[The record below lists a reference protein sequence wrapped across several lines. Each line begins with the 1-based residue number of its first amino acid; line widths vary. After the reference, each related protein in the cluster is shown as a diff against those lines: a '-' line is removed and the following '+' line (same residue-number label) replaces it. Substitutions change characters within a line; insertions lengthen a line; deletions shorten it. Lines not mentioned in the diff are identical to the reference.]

1 MKKAIVLLLALAVLG
16 GAVFAQEASIS
27 GSATLSWGIDLDT
40 QATGFNNKADLS
52 LTFPLLAKGTK
63 SKGADGDVYGYIEF
77 KDLEWKMVST
87 DLAAPAQT
95 PTGSITAKLV
105 FKPFELS
112 VYNKPSLAINKA
124 AEISDG
130 EVEYAGV
137 GMSGT
142 ALKYISDSLTASV
155 KVLSDNDWTANTA
168 NGYAIG
174 SDVTFVVP
182 DLMKINASV
191 AYDLLGDTNFYAGL
205 DAPVTLADVL
215 YGLTF
220 TPAADFIVGTTT
232 SYDAMANLA
241 LNFAE
246 ANADDEQTNLAFKA
260 YYSSLDKNIELSL
273 SFDEYLAGG
282 LVDNA
287 EFGFAVKS
295 IDLLEAAELPWAL
308 ETYAGYKL
316 VINEMNDLYGR
327 VDFDIDSANVKNLTA
342 KVVFTNI
349 AVANTTFTVTY
360 ESKNL
365 LADPAGLGT
374 IIAAAKI
381 KY

>member
-1 MKKAIVLLLALAVLG
+1 MCL
-16 GAVFAQEASIS
+16 IS

-40 QATGFNNKADLS
+40 QATGFKNAATLS
-52 LTFPLLAKGTK
+52 LTFPLLKKGTK

-87 DLAAPAQT
+87 DFAAPAQT
-95 PTGSITAKLV
+95 PTGSISAKLV

-124 AEISDG
+124 AMISDG
-130 EVEYAGV
+130 EIQYAGV
-137 GMSGT
+137 GMYGT

-220 TPAADFIVGTTT
+220 TPAADFIVGNATT
-232 SYDAMANLA
+232 YDAMAKLA
-241 LNFAE
+241 LNFAKK
-246 ANADDEQTNLAFKA
+246 NADDEQTNLAFKA
-260 YYSSLDKNIELSL
+260 YYSDADDNMELSL
-273 SFDEYLAGG
+273 SFDEYLVGG
-282 LVDNA
+282 MVENA
-287 EFGFAVKS
+287 EFGFAFKS
-295 IDLLEAAELPWAL
+295 IDLIGAAELPWAV
-308 ETYAGYKL
+308 ETYAGYKF
-316 VINEMNDLYGR
+316 IIDEMNDLYGR
-327 VDFDIDSANVKNLTA
+327 VDFDIDSTEAKNLTA

-360 ESKNL
+360 ASGNL
-365 LADPAGLGT
+365 LATTPALKHKVT
-374 IIAAAKI
+374 
-381 KY
+381 